1 MRSSNTVPRV
11 CVIVVA
17 AGSGT
22 RLGAEVPKAF
32 VALGGFTLLE
42 RSLHAVSRMQERPQ
56 VIVVAPAPLVD
67 EASALSTTALG
78 TTTLGETP
86 IVVAGGETRQR
97 SVARGLARVAESV
110 EVVLVHDA
118 ARALAPSSLFDVVIA
133 EVDARGEGVIPG
145 LPVTDT
151 IKRVDAAG
159 DIHETLD
166 RSVLS
171 AVQTPQG
178 FPRATLDAA
187 YAAATSDETDDAGLV
202 AALGHRVFVVP
213 GDELAFK
220 ITTPADLTRAE
231 HVLGE
236 ALIPVPRIGVG
247 TDTHAFDTDPGSE
260 LWLAGLHWPGE
271 VGLAGHSDGDAV
283 AHAITDALLSACG
296 LGDIG
301 GVFGT
306 SDPQFV
312 GAHGDVFLRET
323 RRRVELAGFR
333 IGNVSVQLIGN
344 RPKFSPRRPEA
355 EAVLSSLLG
364 APVSVSATTTDGLG
378 FTGRGEGIAA
388 IATASVVA
396 RPVG

>member
-1 MRSSNTVPRV
+1 MTSNAVPRV
-11 CVIVVA
+11 SVIVVA

-32 VALGGFTLLE
+32 VALGGVTLLE
-42 RSLHAVSRMQERPQ
+42 RSLHAVSRMRDAVEA
-56 VIVVAPAPLVD
+56 IVVAPESLLA
-67 EASALSTTALG
+67 EATALAAAASDVPV
-78 TTTLGETP
+78 T
-86 IVVAGGETRQR
+86 VVAGGTTRQQ
-97 SVARGLARVAESV
+97 SVARGLAQVAATV
-110 EVVLVHDA
+110 DVVLVHDA
-118 ARALAPSSLFDVVIA
+118 ARALAPTDLFDRVVA
-133 EVDARGEGVIPG
+133 EVDARGHGVIPG
-145 LPVTDT
+145 LPVSDT
-151 IKRVDAAG
+151 IKRVDVHS
-159 DIHETLD
+159 DIHETVD

-178 FPRATLDAA
+178 FPRSVLEAA
-187 YAAATSDETDDAGLV
+187 YAAATSDQTDDAGLV
-202 AALGHRVFVVP
+202 TALGLPVSVVA

-220 ITTPADLTRAE
+220 VTTPSDLKRAE
-231 HVLGE
+231 HVVGE
-236 ALIPVPRIGVG
+236 DRIPVPRIGVG
-247 TDTHAFDTDPGSE
+247 TDTHAFDPSAE

-271 VGLAGHSDGDAV
+271 EGLAGHSDGDAV

-306 SDPQFV
+306 SDPRFV
-312 GAHGDVFLRET
+312 GAHGDVFLQET
-323 RRRVELAGFR
+323 RRLIERAGFR
-333 IGNVSVQLIGN
+333 IGNVSVQIIGN
-344 RPKFSPRRPEA
+344 RPKFAPRRVEA
-355 EAVLSSLLG
+355 EALLTSLLG

>member
-1 MRSSNTVPRV
+1 MPRV
-11 CVIVVA
+11 SVIVVA

-32 VALGGFTLLE
+32 VALGGVTLLE
-42 RSLHAVSRMQERPQ
+42 RSLYSVARMREAVEA
-56 VIVVAPAPLVD
+56 IVVAPSSLVA
-67 EASALSTTALG
+67 EAAILSEAAFGSSVT
-78 TTTLGETP
+78 
-86 IVVAGGETRQR
+86 VVAGGDSRQQ
-97 SVARGLARVAESV
+97 SVALGLAQVAPSA

-118 ARALAPSSLFDVVIA
+118 ARALAPSALFDRVVA
-133 EVDARGEGVIPG
+133 EVDARRHGIVPG
-145 LPVTDT
+145 LAVSDT
-151 IKRVDAAG
+151 IKRVDAHG
-159 DIHETLD
+159 DIHETVD

-178 FPRATLDAA
+178 FPRSVLMAA

-202 AALGHRVFVVP
+202 TALGLPVSVVP

-220 ITTPADLTRAE
+220 VTTPADLRRAE
-231 HVLGE
+231 HVIGE
-236 ALIPVPRIGVG
+236 SRIPVPRIGVG
-247 TDTHAFDTDPGSE
+247 TDTHAFDPSAE

-271 VGLAGHSDGDAV
+271 TGLAGHSDGDAV

-306 SDPQFV
+306 SDPRFV
-312 GAHGDVFLRET
+312 GAHGEVFLEET
-323 RRRVELAGFR
+323 RRLIEEAGYR
-333 IGNVSVQLIGN
+333 IGNVSVQLVGN
-344 RPKFSPRRPEA
+344 RPKFAPRREEA
-355 EAVLSSLLG
+355 EALLTALLG

-388 IATASVVA
+388 IATATVLA